1 MVQKYPVT
9 IQDRDEDEV
18 VLGDG
23 CQSTLRKLIDRN
35 KNLNKPHKRRPN
47 QFENE
52 CPVKNTKKQL
62 NKRSGCLNCAPSVT
76 DQNIDVSLKQT
87 GNTKE
92 NIESLIKMTFPN

>member
-35 KNLNKPHKRRPN
+35 KNLNKPH
-47 QFENE
+47 
-52 CPVKNTKKQL
+52 
-62 NKRSGCLNCAPSVT
+62 
-76 DQNIDVSLKQT
+76 
-87 GNTKE
+87 
-92 NIESLIKMTFPN
+92 